1 MVIVRHLDQQDRD
14 RQRKTYR
21 IAFPHELTE
30 ESVTAWIRSIS
41 GTLRGSSMRLT
52 GTPTIGFEVWADS
65 SGITH
70 RLKVPWQHADY
81 VIAQL
86 RSLVPGIRVT
96 PEDKWPRR
104 NWTRAVEVGLTNSSR
119 PLRIFSAA
127 DMAASLLAAMQAMDA
142 GEEMIMQ
149 WVVTPAVPRHKPVYR
164 QARSDQFNLRHLSSG
179 NLANRDEVAERRDKL
194 DEPNMLAVLRVGAV
208 ASSPV
213 RADHLIYR
221 VRASL
226 ASTRGPA
233 TRFVKRFVPRPMLQ
247 DRINKAAGSSNY
259 PAQLSAS
266 ELSALVAWPIGS
278 PFVTGLPPSM
288 SRQLPATEL
297 VPRAGR
303 VIGRS
308 NFPGNERPIA
318 IDYVSARKHTH
329 VVGPTGSGK
338 TVLLANMIKQDME
351 AGYGVVLI
359 DAKGGDSN
367 NLFNAALDY
376 VPRSRIEQTIVLD
389 VNDTAMPVG
398 FNILQQGNPRVVID
412 ELTELFE
419 SMYDS
424 KSVWTRE
431 VLYHGLRTLGATPG
445 SSFTDLGPLLVP
457 MSSDEVDWRNA
468 VTRNLKDKELRQFWQ
483 RFENQPRA
491 AQDRIV
497 QPVMDR
503 IWQLTA
509 RPELRNIIGQ
519 SDSSFRMADVVAENK
534 ILLVNLGGL
543 AEETASLAGTL
554 LMNALWHAVKT
565 TPAEPPTYLYLDEFQ
580 KMIKLPIDPESML
593 AEARGFGLGMTLAH
607 QHLAQL
613 PTELRAAVS
622 ANARSKIVFQT
633 TAADAAG
640 FAREFGTSVTEKDF
654 MHLGKYEVLARVATG
669 DGVSSPL
676 TMTTME
682 PARPVGAAKAVR
694 YVSRQNYGRP
704 VAQVEREMEERRR
717 PEAKPSRPRPKVSG
731 QDWPEGF

>member
-1 MVIVRHLDQQDRD
+1 
-14 RQRKTYR
+14 
-21 IAFPHELTE
+21 
-30 ESVTAWIRSIS
+30 
-41 GTLRGSSMRLT
+41 
-52 GTPTIGFEVWADS
+52 
-65 SGITH
+65 
-70 RLKVPWQHADY
+70 
-81 VIAQL
+81 
-86 RSLVPGIRVT
+86 
-96 PEDKWPRR
+96 
-104 NWTRAVEVGLTNSSR
+104 
-119 PLRIFSAA
+119 
-127 DMAASLLAAMQAMDA
+127 
-142 GEEMIMQ
+142 
-149 WVVTPAVPRHKPVYR
+149 
-164 QARSDQFNLRHLSSG
+164 
-179 NLANRDEVAERRDKL
+179 
-194 DEPNMLAVLRVGAV
+194 MLAVLRVGAL
-208 ASSPV
+208 ASTPA

-221 VRASL
+221 LRAAL

-233 TRFVKRFVPRPMLQ
+233 TRFVKRPFISTKV
-247 DRINKAAGSSNY
+247 INKRISNAAGSFTF

-278 PFVTGLPPSM
+278 PFITGLPPSL

-308 NFPGNERPIA
+308 NFPGNERPVA
-318 IDYVSARKHTH
+318 IDYTSARKHLH
-329 VVGPTGSGK
+329 VVGPTGAGK

-351 AGYGVVLI
+351 AGFGVVLI

-367 NLFNAALDY
+367 NLFHAALDY

-457 MSSDEVDWRNA
+457 MSSDESAWRDR
-468 VTRNLKDKELRQFWQ
+468 VIRNLKDKELRQFWQ

-519 SDSSFRMADVVAENK
+519 SDSSFRMADVVAQNK

-607 QHLAQL
+607 QHLNQL

-633 TAADAAG
+633 SAADAAG
-640 FAREFGTSVTEKDF
+640 FAREFGTSVTDKDF

-682 PARPVGAAKAVR
+682 PARPVGAAPRRCVTSADKTTGSRWLRWSRRWRHGAASSGRRTTARGRRSAAGTSGIRRPSRSCLMDPDTEIQAVSREHRAAAAVR
-694 YVSRQNYGRP
+694 RGCVPAPPGACGCRP
-704 VAQVEREMEERRR
+704 GWR
-717 PEAKPSRPRPKVSG
+717 
-731 QDWPEGF
+731 